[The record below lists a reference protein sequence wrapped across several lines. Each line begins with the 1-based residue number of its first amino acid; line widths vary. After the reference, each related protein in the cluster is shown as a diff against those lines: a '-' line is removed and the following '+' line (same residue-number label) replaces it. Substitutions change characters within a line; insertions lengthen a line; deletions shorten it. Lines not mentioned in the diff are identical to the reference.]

1 VKSLTPITGIELPAG
16 QVDANGGGGYPVDVS
31 AEGGVRRPTVKSALD
46 WFTGRVLVEFD
57 MRLATER

>member
-1 VKSLTPITGIELPAG
+1 MKSLTPITGIEFPAG
-16 QVDANGGGGYPVDVS
+16 QVDANGGGYPVDVS

-46 WFTGRVLVEFD
+46 WFTGRVLMEFD